1 MFSFVIFAEEV
12 QFASVIEKQI
22 SASGEARVAAVIDD
36 PEQLLEVL
44 KAEKP
49 EGLFVEL
56 GHAPHV
62 VLDMLESFPG
72 DLPMTVVAGPHT
84 ESSLILRAMHLGAK
98 HFFPPEPSEAELN
111 SVILELVRG
120 ANPVAAASEGRIVA
134 VLGTKGGIGATVL
147 SCQLA
152 ASLQEAGGRT
162 AVVDLNYPLGDVAL
176 HFDVEPTYT
185 LSDLA
190 RAEQELDATFV
201 RTILKGHESGVQILA
216 APTQMEAAEN
226 IRGASVERV
235 LRILRSEFDWVIVDV
250 SRSWNDA
257 STRALTLADQVLLV
271 TLLDVPTLNHTRQY
285 KRFLGGMSLDDS
297 RIRTVGNR
305 YSKGGAVTVSDFE
318 RVLGT
323 EPDALIPNDYATM
336 AESVNQGR
344 LIGQVSNKSALHKA
358 YRQLA
363 IDTYTWCGVDSP
375 QPKPAQNI
383 AGRFRGV
390 FSRRS

>member
-1 MFSFVIFAEEV
+1 
-12 QFASVIEKQI
+12 
-22 SASGEARVAAVIDD
+22 
-36 PEQLLEVL
+36 
-44 KAEKP
+44 
-49 EGLFVEL
+49 
-56 GHAPHV
+56 
-62 VLDMLESFPG
+62 
-72 DLPMTVVAGPHT
+72 
-84 ESSLILRAMHLGAK
+84 
-98 HFFPPEPSEAELN
+98 
-111 SVILELVRG
+111 
-120 ANPVAAASEGRIVA
+120 
-134 VLGTKGGIGATVL
+134 
-147 SCQLA
+147 
-152 ASLQEAGGRT
+152 
-162 AVVDLNYPLGDVAL
+162 
-176 HFDVEPTYT
+176 
-185 LSDLA
+185 
-190 RAEQELDATFV
+190 
-201 RTILKGHESGVQILA
+201 
-216 APTQMEAAEN
+216 MEAAEN

-285 KRFLGGMSLDDS
+285 KRFLGGLSLDDS

-344 LIGQVSNKSALHKA
+344 LIGEVSSKGALHKA

-363 IDTYTWCGVDSP
+363 LDIYAWCGIDSP
-375 QPKPAQNI
+375 KPQRSQNI